1 MARSGRGR
9 TFGGRLRAWF
19 ARTSEWREADF
30 DALEDTLLEGDFGPR
45 LAAALVDEV
54 RARRPRDWE
63 QLQRAL
69 QDVLQR
75 TLATTVVMP
84 RHRHLTVVLM
94 LGVNGVGKTTALAK
108 LAHRFQRSHAVM
120 FAAADTFRAAAIE
133 QLQRHGERLGL
144 PVIRQARGADAA
156 AVAYDAIS
164 SARARGIELLLVD
177 TAGRMHNRADLVAEL
192 RKLARVSAERAAGAG
207 VVHHLLAV
215 DATTGQ
221 NAIEQARIFHDAV
234 RVDSLLLTKFDS
246 SARGGTA
253 FAVSHQ
259 LGLPFSLLGTGEGID
274 DLEPFDAQRF
284 AAAVVGPES
293 ARSLRDPE
301 DDE

>member
-1 MARSGRGR
+1 MLGRGGRGR

-19 ARTSEWREADF
+19 GRASAWQEADF
-30 DALEDTLLEGDFGPR
+30 EALEDTLLEGDFGPR
-45 LAAALVDEV
+45 LAAELVDEV
-54 RARRPRDWE
+54 RAQRPRDWE
-63 QLQRAL
+63 RLQLAL
-69 QDVLQR
+69 QEVLER
-75 TLATTVVMP
+75 TLTTSIVMP
-84 RHRHLTVVLM
+84 RRRQLTVVLM

-108 LAHRFQRSHAVM
+108 LAHRFQRSYAVM

-144 PVIRQARGADAA
+144 PVIRQHRGADAA
-156 AVAYDAIS
+156 AVAYDAIT

-207 VVHHLLAV
+207 AVHHLLAV
-215 DATTGQ
+215 DSTTGQ
-221 NAIEQARIFHDAV
+221 NAIEQARLFHDAL

-253 FAVSHQ
+253 FAVSRQ
-259 LGLPFSLLGTGEGID
+259 LGLPFSLLGTGEGMD
-274 DLEPFDAQRF
+274 DLEPFDAGRF
-284 AAAVVGPES
+284 AAAVVGRE
-293 ARSLRDPE
+293 
-301 DDE
+301 

>member
-1 MARSGRGR
+1 MLGRGERGR

-19 ARTSEWREADF
+19 GRASGWQEADF
-30 DALEDTLLEGDFGPR
+30 EALEDTLLEGDFGPR
-45 LAAALVDEV
+45 LTAELVDEV
-54 RARRPRDWE
+54 RAQRPRDWE
-63 QLQRAL
+63 RLQLAL
-69 QDVLQR
+69 QEVLER
-75 TLATTVVMP
+75 TLTTSIVMP
-84 RHRHLTVVLM
+84 RRRQLTVVLM

-108 LAHRFQRSHAVM
+108 LAHRFQRSYAVM

-144 PVIRQARGADAA
+144 PVIRQHRGADAA
-156 AVAYDAIS
+156 AVAYDAIT

-192 RKLARVSAERAAGAG
+192 RKLARVAAERAAGAG

-215 DATTGQ
+215 DSTTGQ
-221 NAIEQARIFHDAV
+221 NAIEQARLFHDAL

-253 FAVSHQ
+253 FAVSRQ
-259 LGLPFSLLGTGEGID
+259 LGLPFSLLGTGEGMD
-274 DLEPFDAQRF
+274 DLEPFDAGRF
-284 AAAVVGPES
+284 AAAVVGRE
-293 ARSLRDPE
+293 
-301 DDE
+301 

>member
-1 MARSGRGR
+1 MAGGGR

-19 ARTSEWREADF
+19 ARATAWQEADF
-30 DALEDTLLEGDFGPR
+30 EALEDTLLEGDFGPR
-45 LAAALVDEV
+45 LAAELVDEV
-54 RARRPRDWE
+54 RAERPRDWE
-63 QLQRAL
+63 QLQLAL
-69 QDVLQR
+69 QAVLER
-75 TLATTVVMP
+75 LVTTTVVLP
-84 RHRHLTVVLM
+84 RRRRLTVVLM

-144 PVIRQARGADAA
+144 PVIRQTRGADAA
-156 AVAYDAIS
+156 AVAYDAIA
-164 SARARGIELLLVD
+164 SARARGTELLLVD

-192 RKLARVSAERAAGAG
+192 RKLARVTAERAAGAG

-221 NAIEQARIFHDAV
+221 NAVEQARLFHDAL

-246 SARGGTA
+246 SARGGAA
-253 FAVSHQ
+253 FAVSRQ
-259 LGLPFSLLGTGEGID
+259 LGLPFSLLGSGEGMD
-274 DLEPFDAQRF
+274 DLAPFDAARF
-284 AAAVVGPES
+284 AAAVVGRE
-293 ARSLRDPE
+293 
-301 DDE
+301 